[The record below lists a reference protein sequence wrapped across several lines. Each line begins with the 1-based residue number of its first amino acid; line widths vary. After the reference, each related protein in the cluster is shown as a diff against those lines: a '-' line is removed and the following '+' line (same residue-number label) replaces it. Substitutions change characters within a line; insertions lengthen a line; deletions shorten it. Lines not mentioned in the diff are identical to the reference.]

1 MRVTVERMPG
11 SVAEVDIFADD
22 AEFSE
27 AFNKAYRKIAR
38 EVAIPGFRKG
48 KAPRHIIEG
57 MIGRDAIVEQA
68 GQDMMDDLFRRAIE
82 QENLIPVGEPR
93 VGILQPEPIGFKVVV
108 EVYPEVTLGDY
119 RSVRVEPREVEVDD
133 SEVDEVIEQLQK
145 THATFEELETPRQPM
160 DGDQV
165 ILDYTVFEGEEQF
178 QEPVEDAAFILG
190 ESGIFDALAEAIKLM
205 SPGTTA
211 AVTLAFDE
219 DDETVAPDLRGK
231 ELSYEITLKEIKR
244 RVLPERDDELARMAG
259 DFETYDEMVEQIRK
273 DLLRNKATQTRN
285 EAVTEIINAIAETSE
300 VEIPSTMVE
309 KEIDDELTQ
318 FRSRLAQQRVTLE
331 QYLEAEHQTMD
342 GLRDEI
348 RPNAERRVRNT
359 MVLQEIAK
367 AEELEVTADD
377 ISAEIERLIAGMQ
390 DPDRMRSIYQ
400 SDHFR
405 GLLES
410 EIYDRKLTDL
420 VVEIATEGRGA
431 VSGAG
436 AEALKA
442 ALEPPA
448 PAASR
453 TTDEGDEEFVDVES
467 IVADTTPVDRGDD
480 EATEVSD
487 AAIVEAESV
496 VESEPAQPTTAEP
509 PVEPVAAAEVEPEAV
524 KTEDVRPA

>member
-1 MRVTVERMPG
+1 VRVTVERMPG

-57 MIGRDAIVEQA
+57 MIGRDAIVQQA
-68 GQDMMDDLFRRAIE
+68 GEDMMDDLFRRAIE

-108 EVYPEVTLGDY
+108 EVYPEVKLGDY
-119 RSVRVEPREVEVDD
+119 RSVRVEPKEVELED
-133 SEVDEVIEQLQK
+133 SEVEEVIEQLQK
-145 THATFEELETPRQPM
+145 TRATFEELETARQPM

-190 ESGIFDALAEAIKLM
+190 ESGIFDSLAEAIKLM
-205 SPGTTA
+205 TPGTTA
-211 AVTLAFDE
+211 AVTLAFDD

-231 ELSYEITLKEIKR
+231 ELSYEITLKEVKR
-244 RVLPERDDELARMAG
+244 RVLPERDDELAKAAG
-259 DFETYDEMVEQIRK
+259 DFETFDALLEQVQK

-331 QYLEAEHQTMD
+331 QYLETEHQTMEE
-342 GLRDEI
+342 LRDEI

-377 ISAEIERLIAGMQ
+377 VSAEIERLIAGMQ
-390 DPDRMRSIYQ
+390 DPDRMREIYQ

-405 GLLES
+405 GLLEN
-410 EIYDRKLTDL
+410 ELYDRKLTDL
-420 VVEIATEGRGA
+420 VVDIATEGQGA

-442 ALEPPA
+442 AMEPPT
-448 PAASR
+448 PAA
-453 TTDEGDEEFVDVES
+453 TADTDEEIVDIES
-467 IVADTTPVDRGDD
+467 VVADTTPVDSGDADTD
-480 EATEVSD
+480 EREESD
-487 AAIVEAESV
+487 SDSESDDDDNDDKDKA
-496 VESEPAQPTTAEP
+496 SE
-509 PVEPVAAAEVEPEAV
+509 
-524 KTEDVRPA
+524 

>member
-11 SVAEVDIFADD
+11 SVAEVDIYADD

-48 KAPRHIIEG
+48 KAPRQVIEG
-57 MIGRDAIVEQA
+57 MIGRDAIVQQA
-68 GQDMMDDLFRRAIE
+68 GEDLMDDLFRRAIE

-93 VGILQPEPIGFKVVV
+93 VGILQPEPLGFKVVV
-108 EVYPEVTLGDY
+108 EVYPEVKLGDY
-119 RSVRVEPREVEVDD
+119 RAVRFEPREVEIED
-133 SEVDEVIEQLQK
+133 SEVEEVIDQLQK
-145 THATFEELETPRQPM
+145 TRATFEDIDTPRQPM

-165 ILDYTVFEGEEQF
+165 ILDYTVYEGEEQF

-205 SPGTTA
+205 ALGTTA
-211 AVTLAFDE
+211 AVTLAFDD

-244 RVLPERDDELARMAG
+244 RVLPERDDELAKEAG
-259 DFETYDEMVEQIRK
+259 DFESYDAMVEQIRK
-273 DLLRNKATQTRN
+273 DLLRNKATQARN
-285 EAVTEIINAIAETSE
+285 EAVTEIINSIAETSN
-300 VEIPSTMVE
+300 VEIPSAMVE

-331 QYLEAEHQTMD
+331 QYLATENQTMEE
-342 GLRDEI
+342 LRDEI

-359 MVLQEIAK
+359 MVLQEVAK

-377 ISAEIERLIAGMQ
+377 VSAEIERMISGMQ
-390 DPDRMRSIYQ
+390 DPDRMRGIYQ

-405 GLLES
+405 GLIES
-410 EIYDRKLTDL
+410 ELYDRKLTDL
-420 VVEIATEGRGA
+420 VVDIATERRGA

-442 ALEPPA
+442 ALEPPQ
-448 PAASR
+448 PATRPA
-453 TTDEGDEEFVDVES
+453 TAEPDDEVADVES
-467 IVADTTPVDRGDD
+467 IVADTTPVDSGEDAVSA
-480 EATEVSD
+480 EAVAESEAV
-487 AAIVEAESV
+487 AEAEPV
-496 VESEPAQPTTAEP
+496 LPTTDEP
-509 PVEPVAAAEVEPEAV
+509 PAEPVAVAEVDPDPEA
-524 KTEDVRPA
+524 EDVRPA

>member
-11 SVAEVDIFADD
+11 SVAEVDIYADD

-57 MIGRDAIVEQA
+57 MIGRDAIVQQA
-68 GQDMMDDLFRRAIE
+68 GEDMMDDLFRRAIE

-108 EVYPEVTLGDY
+108 EVYPEVKLGDY
-119 RSVRVEPREVEVDD
+119 RSVRVEPKEVELED
-133 SEVDEVIEQLQK
+133 SEVEEVIEQLQK
-145 THATFEELETPRQPM
+145 TRATFEELETARQPM

-165 ILDYTVFEGEEQF
+165 ILDYTVFDGEEQF

-190 ESGIFDALAEAIKLM
+190 ESGIFDSLAEAIKLM

-211 AVTLAFDE
+211 AVTLAFED

-244 RVLPERDDELARMAG
+244 RVLPERDDELAKSAG
-259 DFETYDEMVEQIRK
+259 DFETFDALVEQVRK

-331 QYLEAEHQTMD
+331 QYLETERQTMEE
-342 GLRDEI
+342 LREEI

-359 MVLQEIAK
+359 MVLQQVAK
-367 AEELEVTADD
+367 AENLEVTADD
-377 ISAEIERLIAGMQ
+377 VSAEIERLIVGMQ
-390 DPDRMRSIYQ
+390 DPDRMRDIYN

-405 GLLES
+405 GLLEN
-410 EIYDRKLTDL
+410 ELFDRKLTDL

-448 PAASR
+448 PVE
-453 TTDEGDEEFVDVES
+453 TDDADEDVIDIES
-467 IVADTTPVDRGDD
+467 VVADTSPVDSGDANSEESDSESESDD
-480 EATEVSD
+480 EDDDDDDDDEKQ
-487 AAIVEAESV
+487 AE
-496 VESEPAQPTTAEP
+496 
-509 PVEPVAAAEVEPEAV
+509 
-524 KTEDVRPA
+524 

>member
-108 EVYPEVTLGDY
+108 EVYPEVKLGDY
-119 RSVRVEPREVEVDD
+119 RSVRVEPREVEIED
-133 SEVDEVIEQLQK
+133 SEVEEVVDQIQK
-145 THATFEELETPRQPM
+145 SRATFEELETARQPM

-178 QEPVEDAAFILG
+178 QDPVEDAAFILG
-190 ESGIFDALAEAIKLM
+190 ESGIFDSLSEAIKMM

-219 DDETVAPDLRGK
+219 DDESVSPELRGK
-231 ELSYEITLKEIKR
+231 ELSYEITLKEVKR
-244 RVLPERDDELARMAG
+244 RVLPERDDELATTAG
-259 DFETYDEMVEQIRK
+259 DFETYDAMIEQIRK

-285 EAVTEIINAIAETSE
+285 EVVTEVINAIAETSE

-331 QYLEAEHQTMD
+331 DYLAAENQSMED
-342 GLRDEI
+342 LRDEI

-359 MVLQEIAK
+359 MVLQEVAK
-367 AEELEVTADD
+367 AEDLKVTDED
-377 ISAEIERLIAGMQ
+377 IAAEIDRLVVGMQ
-390 DPDRMRSIYQ
+390 DPDRMRGIYQ
-400 SDHFR
+400 SEHFR
-405 GLLES
+405 GLLEN

-420 VVEIATEGRGA
+420 VVDIATEGQGA
-431 VSGAG
+431 ITGAG

-442 ALEPPA
+442 AMEPPA
-448 PAASR
+448 PAEATESA
-453 TTDEGDEEFVDVES
+453 DDDAAVVDVES
-467 IVADTTPVDRGDD
+467 MAADTAPVDAGDD
-480 EATEVSD
+480 ATEVS
-487 AAIVEAESV
+487 AEAIAEAEEVVEA
-496 VESEPAQPTTAEP
+496 EPAQPTTNEP
-509 PVEPVAAAEVEPEAV
+509 PAEPVAAADIDAEE
-524 KTEDVRPA
+524 TEDVQPA

>member
-57 MIGRDAIVEQA
+57 MIGRDAIVQQA
-68 GQDMMDDLFRRAIE
+68 GEDMMDDLFRRAIE

-108 EVYPEVTLGDY
+108 EVYPEVKLGDY
-119 RSVRVEPREVEVDD
+119 RSVRVEPKEVELED
-133 SEVDEVIEQLQK
+133 SEVEEVIEQLQK
-145 THATFEELETPRQPM
+145 TRATFEELETARQPM

-190 ESGIFDALAEAIKLM
+190 ESGIFDSLAEAIKLM
-205 SPGTTA
+205 TPGTTA
-211 AVTLAFDE
+211 AVTLAFDD

-231 ELSYEITLKEIKR
+231 ELSYEITLKEVKR
-244 RVLPERDDELARMAG
+244 RVLPERDDELAKAAG
-259 DFETYDEMVEQIRK
+259 DFETFDALLEQVQK

-331 QYLEAEHQTMD
+331 QYLETEHQTMEE
-342 GLRDEI
+342 LRDEI

-377 ISAEIERLIAGMQ
+377 VSAEIERLIAGMQ
-390 DPDRMRSIYQ
+390 DPDRMREIYQ

-405 GLLES
+405 GLLEN
-410 EIYDRKLTDL
+410 ELYDRKLTDL
-420 VVEIATEGRGA
+420 VVDIATEGQGA

-442 ALEPPA
+442 AMEPPT
-448 PAASR
+448 PAA
-453 TTDEGDEEFVDVES
+453 TADTDEEIVDIES
-467 IVADTTPVDRGDD
+467 VVADTTPVDSGDADTD
-480 EATEVSD
+480 EREESD
-487 AAIVEAESV
+487 SDSESDDDDNDDNDDN
-496 VESEPAQPTTAEP
+496 EKASE
-509 PVEPVAAAEVEPEAV
+509 
-524 KTEDVRPA
+524 